1 MASSVY
7 SRTLQKA
14 AELIGSR
21 KKLAR
26 HLRVPLAELEKWL
39 AGLAV
44 PPTGT
49 FLKAVDLVIDEIPAP
64 SAGEPSGGELPDPG
78 DPPPP
83 FEAGAFT
90 QSC

>member
-14 AELIGSR
+14 AELVGSR

-26 HLRVPLAELEKWL
+26 HLAVPLVELERWL

-49 FLKAVDLVIDEIPAP
+49 FLRAVDLVIEQTPAP
-64 SAGEPSGGELPDPG
+64 SGDEPSGSGSSDPG
-78 DPPPP
+78 
-83 FEAGAFT
+83 EAPAPRESSAVR